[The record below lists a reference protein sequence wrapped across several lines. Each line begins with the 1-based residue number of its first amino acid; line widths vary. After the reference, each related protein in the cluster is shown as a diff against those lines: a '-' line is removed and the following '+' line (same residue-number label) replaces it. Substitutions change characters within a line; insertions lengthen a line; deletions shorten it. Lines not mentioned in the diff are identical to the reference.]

1 MSETES
7 PKKFSPLFKTVFV
20 IFGVITLL
28 IAFQVLKIW
37 QIRHNW
43 TRVTGEVVK
52 ASSRGWWDEAAQQRY
67 YLSYQYQVDKNTY
80 TGSRFHI
87 KNGSIKRFT
96 HLIRH
101 FKPGDPIPVWYQPDD
116 PSMAVISTE
125 YLRDSFAL
133 IMVFTGFLF
142 MAGTMIFKENAWEK
156 QVRNLTA
163 HLPEGYRGEK
173 TLPGSGIVRDDG
185 KTLTLDTGMSIYWA
199 RGIPFLIICFVALLP
214 LVLFSDEIN
223 PGWSL
228 ASYLS
233 IAGGAWVVGVIAG
246 AVVSAGFR
254 KTLVVDAVQKTV
266 TETSRTLFSSTV
278 SAVRF
283 SDVRELKLHRD
294 QWHVTNTLKNW
305 ILYLH
310 TRENRSIFVCF
321 RHRDRQPAHPAYLSL
336 LKTRMEALIFGGAD
350 ATGR

>member
-1 MSETES
+1 MSENES
-7 PKKFSPLFKTVFV
+7 SKKFSPLFKTVFV
-20 IFGVITLL
+20 IFGAITLL
-28 IAFQVLKIW
+28 ITFQILKIW
-37 QIRHNW
+37 QIRHTW
-43 TRVTGEVVK
+43 PRVTGEVVK
-52 ASSRGWWDEAAQQRY
+52 ISSRGWWDEAAQQRF
-67 YLSYQYQVDKNTY
+67 YLTYQYQVNKKTF

-87 KNGSIKRFT
+87 KDGSIKRFT

-101 FKPGDPIPVWYQPDD
+101 YKPGDPISVWYQPDD
-116 PSMAVISTE
+116 PSVAVINTE
-125 YLRDSFAL
+125 YLRDSFGL

-142 MAGTMIFKENAWEK
+142 LAGTMIFKENAWEK

-163 HLPEGYRGEK
+163 SLPEGYRGGK
-173 TLPGSGIVRDDG
+173 PLPGSGILRDDG

-199 RGIPFLIICFVALLP
+199 RGVPFLIICFVALLP
-214 LVLFSDEIN
+214 FVLFLDEIN

-228 ASYLS
+228 ACYLS
-233 IAGGAWVVGVIAG
+233 IVGGAGAAGVIAG
-246 AVVSAGFR
+246 GLVSAGFK
-254 KTLVVDAVQKTV
+254 KTLVVDAALKTV
-266 TETSRTLFSSTV
+266 TETSRTLFSNTV

-321 RHRDRQPAHPAYLSL
+321 RHRDRQPAHQAYLSL
-336 LKTRMEALIFGGAD
+336 LKTRMETLIFGGAD
-350 ATGR
+350 APGR